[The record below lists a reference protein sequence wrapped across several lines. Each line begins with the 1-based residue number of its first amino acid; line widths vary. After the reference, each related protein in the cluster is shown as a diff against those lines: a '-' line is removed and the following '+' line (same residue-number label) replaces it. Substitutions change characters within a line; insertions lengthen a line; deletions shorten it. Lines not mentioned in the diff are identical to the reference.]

1 MFANSEANG
10 GEYLN
15 GEGERIVDTDIIVD
29 MLRGVRANRDYIR
42 RFELG
47 ELKGILSAV
56 VIAELYAGR
65 RTRDPIVARRIE
77 NVIALFTVVPV
88 SPNIA
93 RKAGE
98 LIRDYGLNLPD
109 AMIAATA
116 LAYNAVLVI
125 RNIRDFQHIPNL
137 RLEVPYT

>member
-1 MFANSEANG
+1 MSAKSGANG

-15 GEGERIVDTDIIVD
+15 GKGERIVDTDIIVD
-29 MLRGVRANRDYIR
+29 MLRGLRASRDYIR

-65 RTRDPIVARRIE
+65 RTRDPIIARRIE
-77 NVIALFTVVPV
+77 DVIALFTVVPV

-98 LIRDYGLNLPD
+98 LMRDYGLNLPD
-109 AMIAATA
+109 ALIAATA
-116 LAYNAVLVI
+116 LVYDAILVT
-125 RNIRDFQHIPNL
+125 RNIRDFQRIPNL
-137 RLEVPYT
+137 RLEVPYE